1 MFSKAVTVVTDKKD
15 RYGRD
20 VGKVLVEGTDATLV
34 QEQQGFARH
43 YKAYEHEQ
51 SASDRK
57 LYDMAESETRAAKR
71 DLWRDADPL
80 PPWGSGKQK
89 VSPPRADFSFD
100 WCRRLHGTKPG
111 TSGYMVAT

>member
-71 DLWRDADPL
+71 DLWRDTDPL
-80 PPWGSGKQK
+80 PPWGVRKAK
-89 VSPPRADFSFD
+89 RN
-100 WCRRLHGTKPG
+100 H
-111 TSGYMVAT
+111 